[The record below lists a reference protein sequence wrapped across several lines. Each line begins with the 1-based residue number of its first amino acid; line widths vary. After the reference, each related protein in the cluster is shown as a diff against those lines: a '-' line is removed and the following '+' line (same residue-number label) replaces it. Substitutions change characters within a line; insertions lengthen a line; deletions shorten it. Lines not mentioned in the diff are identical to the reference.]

1 MKKRKKLFCWNLKY
15 YVVDTLLNNVSEGFT
30 HWYQAEHYIK
40 DYLNEQGRIDWQDE
54 ERFKIIPKW
63 KQ

>member
-1 MKKRKKLFCWNLKY
+1 MKKKKELFCWNLKY
-15 YVVDTLLNNVSEGFT
+15 YVVDTLLNNVSEGFI

-40 DYLNEQGRIDWQDE
+40 DYLNEQGRIDWRDE
-54 ERFKIIPKW
+54 DRFKIIPKW